1 MANKF
6 TKLPTDAFENIQLNA
21 GILLSNFEPAT
32 ATIDTASILG
42 ATSGGI
48 NFTATPSYTDF
59 GEDIDNCPKNTKELK
74 HIESIEVKMSGTFIT
89 MKASTAKMLAGSAD
103 IDTKDAT
110 HIVPRADIVD
120 GDFQDI
126 WWVGD
131 YSTKTGEKNGGY
143 CAIHMMNGLNTGG
156 FQIQST
162 DKAKGQFAF
171 EFTGHFSISDI
182 SKVPYE
188 VFIKAG
194 TEETE

>member
-1 MANKF
+1 MAKF

-48 NFTATPSYTDF
+48 NFTATPSYSDF

-120 GDFQDI
+120 SDFQDV

-171 EFTGHFSISDI
+171 EFTGHFSISDV

-194 TEETE
+194 TEETA

>member
-1 MANKF
+1 MAKY

-21 GILLSNFEPAT
+21 GILLSSFEPAT

-120 GDFQDI
+120 SDFQDV

-171 EFTGHFSISDI
+171 EFTGHFSISDV

>member
-21 GILLSNFEPAT
+21 GILLSSFEPAT

-120 GDFQDI
+120 SDFQDV

-171 EFTGHFSISDI
+171 EFTGHFSISDV

-194 TEETE
+194 TEETA

>member
-1 MANKF
+1 MAKF

-21 GILLSNFEPAT
+21 GILLSDFDPKT
-32 ATIDTASILG
+32 ATIEQESILG

-103 IDTKDAT
+103 IDAKDAT

-120 GDFQDI
+120 SDFQDV

-171 EFTGHFSISDI
+171 EFTGHFSISDV

-194 TEETE
+194 TEETA

>member
-1 MANKF
+1 MAKF

-21 GILLSNFEPAT
+21 GILLSDFDPTT
-32 ATIDTASILG
+32 ATIKQESILG

-120 GDFQDI
+120 SDFQDV
-126 WWVGD
+126 WWIGD

-171 EFTGHFSISDI
+171 EFTGHFSISDV

-194 TEETE
+194 TEETA

>member
-1 MANKF
+1 MAKF

-21 GILLSNFEPAT
+21 GILLSDFDPTT
-32 ATIDTASILG
+32 ATIKQESILG

-48 NFTATPSYTDF
+48 NFTATPSYSDF

-103 IDTKDAT
+103 IDAKDAT
-110 HIVPRADIVD
+110 HIVPRADIAD
-120 GDFQDI
+120 SDFSDI
-126 WWVGD
+126 WWIGD
-131 YSTKTGEKNGGY
+131 YSTKNGDKNGGY

-171 EFTGHFSISDI
+171 EFTGHFSISDV

-194 TEETE
+194 TEETA

>member
-1 MANKF
+1 MAKF

-21 GILLSNFEPAT
+21 GILLSDFEPAT
-32 ATIDTASILG
+32 ATIKQESILG

-48 NFTATPSYTDF
+48 NFTATPSYSDF

-103 IDTKDAT
+103 IDTADAT

-120 GDFQDI
+120 DDFQDV

-171 EFTGHFSISDI
+171 EFTGHFSIEDV

>member
-1 MANKF
+1 MAKF

-21 GILLSNFEPAT
+21 GILLSDFDPTT
-32 ATIDTASILG
+32 ATIKQESILG

-48 NFTATPSYTDF
+48 NFTATPSYSDF
-59 GEDIDNCPKNTKELK
+59 GEDID
-74 HIESIEVKMSGTFIT
+74 
-89 MKASTAKMLAGSAD
+89 TA
-103 IDTKDAT
+103 DAT

-120 GDFQDI
+120 DDFQDV

-171 EFTGHFSISDI
+171 EFTGHFSISDV
-182 SKVPYE
+182 SEVPYE

-194 TEETE
+194 TEETA

>member
-1 MANKF
+1 MAKY

-21 GILLSNFEPAT
+21 GILLSSFEPAT

-110 HIVPRADIVD
+110 HIVPRADIED
-120 GDFQDI
+120 SDFQDI

-171 EFTGHFSISDI
+171 EFTGHFSIEDV

-194 TEETE
+194 TEETA

>member
-1 MANKF
+1 MAKF

-21 GILLSNFEPAT
+21 GILLSDFEPAT
-32 ATIDTASILG
+32 ATIKQESILG

-48 NFTATPSYTDF
+48 NFTATPSYSDF

-120 GDFQDI
+120 SDFQDV

-131 YSTKTGEKNGGY
+131 YSTKTGENNGGY

-171 EFTGHFSISDI
+171 EFTGHFSISDV

-194 TEETE
+194 TEETA

>member
-21 GILLSNFEPAT
+21 GILLSDFDPTT
-32 ATIDTASILG
+32 ATIKQESILG

-120 GDFQDI
+120 SDFQDV
-126 WWVGD
+126 WWIGD

-171 EFTGHFSISDI
+171 EFTGHFSISDV

-194 TEETE
+194 TEETA

>member
-1 MANKF
+1 MAKF

-21 GILLSNFEPAT
+21 GILLSDFEPST
-32 ATIDTASILG
+32 ATIKQESILG

-48 NFTATPSYTDF
+48 NFTATPSYSDF

-89 MKASTAKMLAGSAD
+89 MKASTAKMLAGPAD

-120 GDFQDI
+120 SDFSDI
-126 WWVGD
+126 WWIGD
-131 YSTKTGEKNGGY
+131 YSTKNGDKNGGY

-171 EFTGHFSISDI
+171 EFTGHFSISDV

-194 TEETE
+194 TEETA

>member
-1 MANKF
+1 MAKY

-21 GILLSNFEPAT
+21 GILLSSFEPAT

-171 EFTGHFSISDI
+171 EFTGHFSIKDV

-188 VFIKAG
+188 IYIKAG